1 MTTTPTN
8 HPRQST
14 RNPTRRAL
22 VRRGTALAGCLA
34 LAACLTLPT
43 GTPRAAA
50 TPPPDTPTTQVLS
63 GTAPAPTTGH
73 TSPDT
78 VRNPGATTRAA
89 TGTGT
94 DTTSPGAAT
103 SATTTTSTDA
113 DAADAARGD
122 AVVLTE
128 ALEGG
133 RLHGPGAGGW

>member
-1 MTTTPTN
+1 MRPAGR
-8 HPRQST
+8 HPWWVSVCCVMM
-14 RNPTRRAL
+14 L
-22 VRRGTALAGCLA
+22 VGCLV
-34 LAACLTLPT
+34 LPT
-43 GTPRAAA
+43 CPGTPRAAA

-63 GTAPAPTTGH
+63 VTSPAPTTGH